1 MEPQKN
7 PNKEILCQKNKVGGI
22 PYPDFKI
29 YYKDTV
35 NKTVW
40 HWHKNRHIDQRH
52 SLDSSEI
59 NQHKYSQL
67 IFNKTVKTIEWGK
80 DSPSINSA
88 GKTGCP
94 HAKE

>member
-29 YYKDTV
+29 NYKDTV

-40 HWHKNRHIDQRH
+40 YWHKNRHIDWWNTIQ
-52 SLDSSEI
+52 SPEI
-59 NQHKYSQL
+59 NPRICGQL
-67 IFNKTVKTIEWGK
+67 IYNK
-80 DSPSINSA
+80 
-88 GKTGCP
+88 
-94 HAKE
+94 

>member
-35 NKTVW
+35 IRKVW
-40 HWHKNRHIDQRH
+40 CWHKNR
-52 SLDSSEI
+52 LV
-59 NQHKYSQL
+59 NQCNRIQTPERNPRIYDQL
-67 IFNKTVKTIEWGK
+67 I
-80 DSPSINSA
+80 
-88 GKTGCP
+88 
-94 HAKE
+94 

>member
-1 MEPQKN
+1 MELQKPQI
-7 PNKEILCQKNKVGGI
+7 NKELLCKKNKVGGI
-22 PYPDFKI
+22 PYLDFKI

-35 NKTVW
+35 NKTW

-52 SLDSSEI
+52 SLESPKI

-67 IFNKTVKTIEWGK
+67 IFNKTVKTLEWGK
-80 DSPSINSA
+80 DSPSTNSA